1 MIFKIQRSLF
11 SSGGATMLIYNKS
24 RSVMGQL
31 PLSKDVEKLLKGDVK
46 GYFTG
51 KVDRGGLL
59 HIKGRVPN
67 QNW

>member
-1 MIFKIQRSLF
+1 
-11 SSGGATMLIYNKS
+11 MLIYNKS

-31 PLSKDVEKLLKGDVK
+31 PLSKDVEKLLKGDMK

-51 KVDRGGLL
+51 EVDRGGLL